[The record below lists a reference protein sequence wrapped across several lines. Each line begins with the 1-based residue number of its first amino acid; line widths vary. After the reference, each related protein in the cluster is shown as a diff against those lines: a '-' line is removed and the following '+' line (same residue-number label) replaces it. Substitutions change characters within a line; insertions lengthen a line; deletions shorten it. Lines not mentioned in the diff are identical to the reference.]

1 MKFINN
7 FNPEVNCQVEMCFW
21 NDKSI
26 TSHLEQLG
34 RVELD
39 RAVHSGE
46 VGGHLDRAVNSGEVG
61 RHLDMAVQWTIRQS
75 NSQW

>member
-1 MKFINN
+1 MSTRNVLLKTTSQL
-7 FNPEVNCQVEMCFW
+7 PP
-21 NDKSI
+21 
-26 TSHLEQLG
+26 SHLEQLG

-61 RHLDMAVQWTIRQS
+61 GHLDRVVQ
-75 NSQW
+75 

>member
-46 VGGHLDRAVNSGEVG
+46 VGGHLDRAV
-61 RHLDMAVQWTIRQS
+61 QWTIRQS